1 MDQAW
6 CEFDRRE
13 PVAII
18 EYKNRRARLDSG
30 DANNT
35 TLRRLADR
43 ANLPFLIVVY
53 DTDQVQFGV
62 VPMNNQ
68 AKDFVPEKQIL
79 SEEKYVELLYR
90 IRNRVMPE
98 DIRLQLRRGM
108 DMLRTTESRQSP
120 PCLGNKPVVP
130 EPVPPEHAH
139 GSKLC
144 IHMECEE
151 RL

>member
-18 EYKNRRARLDSG
+18 EYKDRRARLDSG

-62 VPMNNQ
+62 VPMNSQ
-68 AKDFVPEKQIL
+68 AKGFVPEKQIL

-98 DIRLQLRRGM
+98 DIRLQLVATATVNGRAEG
-108 DMLRTTESRQSP
+108 
-120 PCLGNKPVVP
+120 
-130 EPVPPEHAH
+130 A
-139 GSKLC
+139 
-144 IHMECEE
+144 
-151 RL
+151 

>member
-1 MDQAW
+1 VNIDCLLLKEGEMDQAW

-62 VPMNNQ
+62 VPMNSQ
-68 AKDFVPEKQIL
+68 AKDLVPEKQIL
-79 SEEKYVELLYR
+79 SEDKYVELLYR

-98 DIRLQLRRGM
+98 DIRLQLRR
-108 DMLRTTESRQSP
+108 
-120 PCLGNKPVVP
+120 
-130 EPVPPEHAH
+130 
-139 GSKLC
+139 
-144 IHMECEE
+144 
-151 RL
+151 